1 MIGTALELAP
11 RIVDYKSS
19 RLLGFKPSLP
29 LSLTVSVTNQCNSKC
44 KTCSIWRRYSNHQEV
59 SEQEFTTEEFEKTF
73 QNFGGKVLWAT
84 ISGGEPFLRRDLS
97 QIFEALCEH
106 CHPAVVNIP
115 SNGLLSSTIESQVRK
130 MLEKNFDTN
139 LTLNLSLDGV
149 GEKHEKIRGVPGNFA
164 KVLDTYERVK
174 KLKKEFP
181 RFQLGIHTVISKHNI
196 DDAVDVYEFAKT
208 LAPDSYIT
216 EVAEHRTELFN
227 LEDDITPDADAY
239 KKFADELSKH
249 IRTDYLHSKKN
260 VSKLTQS
267 FRLEY
272 YQVAAQVLRENRQ
285 IIPCYAGYAS
295 CQITPSG
302 DVWPCCILG
311 YDKPMGNLREANY
324 EFKKIWHS
332 KKADEIRKY
341 IGGKNCACPLANAHY
356 TNILCNFTSLIG
368 VSKNLL
374 PI

>member
-1 MIGTALELAP
+1 MIETALELAP
-11 RIVDYKSS
+11 RIIKYKSS

-29 LSLTVSVTNQCNSKC
+29 ISLTISVTNQCNSRC
-44 KTCSIWRRYSNHQEV
+44 KTCSIWRRYSDHQEL
-59 SEQEFTTEEFEKTF
+59 SAQEFKTEEFEKTF
-73 QNFGGKVLWAT
+73 QNFGGKVFWAT

-115 SNGLLSSTIESQVRK
+115 SNGLLPSTIESQVRK
-130 MLEKNFDTN
+130 MLEKSFDTN

-149 GEKHEKIRGVPGNFA
+149 GEKHEKIRGVPGNFE
-164 KVLDTYERVK
+164 KVLDTYERVRN
-174 KLKKEFP
+174 LKEEFP
-181 RFQLGIHTVISKHNI
+181 HFQVGIHTVISKQNI
-196 DDAVDVYEFAKT
+196 NDAVDVYEFAKS
-208 LAPDSYIT
+208 LGPDSYIT

-227 LEDDITPDADAY
+227 LEDDITPDADSYA
-239 KKFADELSKH
+239 KFADELSKH

-260 VSKLTQS
+260 VSKLTQC

-272 YQVAAQVLRENRQ
+272 YRVAAQVLRENRQ
-285 IIPCYAGYAS
+285 VIPCYAGYAS
-295 CQITPSG
+295 CQITPFG
-302 DVWPCCILG
+302 DIWPCCILG
-311 YDKPMGNLREANY
+311 YDKPMGNLREADY

-341 IGGKNCACPLANAHY
+341 IRGKNCACPLANAHY
-356 TNILCNFTSLIG
+356 TNILCNFTSLVR
-368 VSKNLL
+368 VSKNLM

>member
-19 RLLGFKPSLP
+19 RLIGFKPALP
-29 LSLTVSVTNQCNSKC
+29 LSLTVSVTNQCNSRC
-44 KTCSIWRRYSNHQEV
+44 KTCSIWRRYSNHQELKA
-59 SEQEFTTEEFEKTF
+59 QEFKTEEFEQTF
-73 QNFGGKVLWAT
+73 QNFGGKVLWVT

-130 MLEKNFDTN
+130 MLEKSFDTN

-149 GEKHEKIRGVPGNFA
+149 GEKHEKIRGVPGNFE
-164 KVLDTYERVK
+164 KVLDTYERVR
-174 KLKKEFP
+174 KLKEEFP
-181 RFQLGIHTVISKHNI
+181 RFQVGIHTVISKYNI
-196 DDAVDVYEFAKT
+196 SDAVDIYEFAKT
-208 LAPDSYIT
+208 LEPDSYIT

-239 KKFADELSKH
+239 TKFADELSKH
-249 IRTDYLHSKKN
+249 IRNDYLHSKKN
-260 VSKLTQS
+260 VSKLTQC

-272 YQVAAQVLRENRQ
+272 YQVAAQVLRESRQ
-285 IIPCYAGYAS
+285 VIPCYAGYAS
-295 CQITPSG
+295 CQITPFG

-311 YDKPMGNLREANY
+311 YDKPMGNLREVDY

-332 KKADEIRKY
+332 KRANEIRKY
-341 IGGKNCACPLANAHY
+341 IRGKNCGCPLANAHY
-356 TNILCNFTSLIG
+356 TNILCNFTKLVG
-368 VSKNLL
+368 VSKNLMSF
-374 PI
+374 